1 MQQRRG
7 TTLRENRLIDDDNV
21 GSIDGPYSSQ
31 RKSGNGVFKNQ
42 LGQSGTY
49 DQAPPQ
55 NGDHTY
61 ERTGSQD
68 FNQAM
73 LTQRLGT
80 NEF

>member
-7 TTLRENRLIDDDNV
+7 TALQERRLIDDDV
-21 GSIDGPYSSQ
+21 GSMDGPYSSL
-31 RKSGNGVFKNQ
+31 RKSGKGVLKNQ

-55 NGDHTY
+55 NEDDTY
-61 ERTGSQD
+61 ERTASQE